1 MLNHVTINTMI
12 TQITIGKENAEF
24 HFDEV
29 CKEYGLTVRKTE
41 SLDDPLEKGDILF
54 IQGNIDSKDTDTL
67 KQIKKLSKDGIHTM
81 LSIRTDIMKKAV
93 STKPFLIC
101 PYPEDL
107 EASYHARIR
116 NENDLMR
123 ILVNMHD
130 HSHGNVLMPYKDKML
145 FVCRDGRQFR
155 TNLPYGET
163 VNDTYAYESMI
174 AGFIKT
180 YLETE
185 DYVKIFH
192 YAVCAYSVSAHTGK
206 PAGIKEIDDAY
217 EMMKEK
223 QLWMK

>member
-1 MLNHVTINTMI
+1 MI
-12 TQITIGKENAEF
+12 TEITIGKENTKS

-29 CKEYGLTVRKTE
+29 CKEYEL
-41 SLDDPLEKGDILF
+41 SLKKIKSLNDPFGKDDFLF
-54 IQGNIDSKDTDTL
+54 IQGNIDSKDTATL
-67 KQIKKLSKDGIHTM
+67 KQIKKLSKDGIHTI

-93 STKPFLIC
+93 SAKPFLIC
-101 PYPEDL
+101 PYTEDL

-116 NENDLMR
+116 NENDAMR

-155 TNLPYGET
+155 TNLPYGEA
-163 VNDTYAYESMI
+163 VNDTYANESMI

-192 YAVCAYSVSAHTGK
+192 YAVCAYGVSAHTGK
-206 PAGIKEIDDAY
+206 PAGINEINDAY

-223 QLWMK
+223 QVWMK